1 MSLFE
6 VEVIIAGLAYVVVGM
21 IVAETARI
29 WFGMWWQAPHPIT
42 VLLWPIVVLNAIFG
56 RNPG

>member
-1 MSLFE
+1 MSVFE
-6 VEVIIAGLAYVVVGM
+6 IIIAGLAYVVVGI
-21 IVAETARI
+21 IVAKTARI
-29 WFGMWWQAPHPIT
+29 WFGMWWQANALT

>member
-1 MSLFE
+1 MSVF
-6 VEVIIAGLAYVVVGM
+6 EVIIAGMAYVVVGM

-29 WFGMWWQAPHPIT
+29 WFGMWWLTTHPIT
-42 VLLWPIVVLNAIFG
+42 VLLWPLVVLNAIFG